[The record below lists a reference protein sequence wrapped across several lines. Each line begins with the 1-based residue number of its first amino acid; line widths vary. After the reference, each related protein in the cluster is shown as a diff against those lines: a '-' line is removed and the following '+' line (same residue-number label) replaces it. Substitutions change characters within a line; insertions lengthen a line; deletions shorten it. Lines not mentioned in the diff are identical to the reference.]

1 MSKRGVGLVLV
12 LTFAVAV
19 AAGTVF
25 QDFRSDTSISREQTS
40 SDALNRAHQAAQLAL
55 ASLRGAQAAYV
66 AADQSQDFWVK
77 RASELAAQIEA
88 SLTELQTASTS
99 AEAKSHYD
107 AAMSA
112 LGVLNSLDQKAR
124 DDLQNGNRTLAAEI
138 VFADTSI
145 AAERLATELT
155 AAQWAESA
163 SHHARLAEGRRLR
176 LGTTSAGIAAMLV
189 MLVVVATRR
198 RSAIA
203 AGEPVVAALPGPEG
217 PGLHLS
223 EEPRFHLSEEPRAN
237 QMKPR
242 PNQMEPRS
250 NQMEPRANQ
259 MEPGTFRSR
268 EPRVNLSDAAQ
279 LCVDFARV
287 LDGQDVP
294 PLLKR
299 ACEVLDAKGLVL
311 WVADPAG
318 AFLRPSLAHGYS
330 DKVLQR
336 LGPLQTSADN
346 VTSLAFR
353 SLQAQSLGGQAKGSS
368 SAIAVPL
375 ITSTGCIGVL
385 SAEVAQAGSSAETLS
400 LARIFAAQL
409 ATLVSPGDAAG
420 GQQAAHA

>member
-1 MSKRGVGLVLV
+1 MV
-12 LTFAVAV
+12 LTFAVAI
-19 AAGTVF
+19 AAATVF
-25 QDFRSDTSISREQTS
+25 QDFRFDTSSAREQAS
-40 SDALNRAHQAAQLAL
+40 SDSLNRAHQSAQLAL
-55 ASLRGAQAAYV
+55 ANLRGAQAAYV
-66 AADQSQDFWVK
+66 ATDQSQDFWMT
-77 RASELAAQIEA
+77 RANELAAHIEA
-88 SLTELQTASTS
+88 SLTELQTTSTS
-99 AEAKSHYD
+99 AEAKSHYE

-124 DDLQNGNRTLAAEI
+124 DDLQNGNRTLAGEI

-155 AAQWAESA
+155 AAQWAEAA

-176 LGTTSAGIAAMLV
+176 LGTTGAGIAALLV
-189 MLVVVATRR
+189 MLLVVATRR
-198 RSAIA
+198 RSAMA
-203 AGEPVVAALPGPEG
+203 AGARPEIETPAAEPLVQLKLNATIAPGPT
-217 PGLHLS
+217 PAPSH
-223 EEPRFHLSEEPRAN
+223 F
-237 QMKPR
+237 
-242 PNQMEPRS
+242 
-250 NQMEPRANQ
+250 
-259 MEPGTFRSR
+259 
-268 EPRVNLSDAAQ
+268 NLSDAAQ

-287 LDGQDVP
+287 IDGQDVP

-299 ACEVLDAKGLVL
+299 ACDVLDAKGLVL

-330 DKVLQR
+330 DRVLQR
-336 LGPLQTSADN
+336 LGPLQTNADN

-353 SLQAQSLGGQAKGSS
+353 SLQAQSLGGQAEGSS

-385 SAEVAQAGSSAETLS
+385 SAEVSQAGSSAETLS

-409 ATLVSPGDAAG
+409 ATMVSPGDAAG